1 VTWIFLISAIL
12 SEVSATLALRM
23 ASQNGS
29 NKKWFVLVGAG
40 YLASFAFLTL
50 ALDAGLALGVAYG
63 IWTACGVAL
72 TALASRILF
81 REALT
86 KLMMLGIALIAGGV
100 VLIELGAGH

>member
-1 VTWIFLISAIL
+1 MTWIFLIAAIL
-12 SEVSATLALRM
+12 CEVSATLALRM
-23 ASQNGS
+23 ASQQGS
-29 NKKWFVLVGAG
+29 NKKWFVMVGVG
-40 YLASFAFLTL
+40 YVASFAFLTL

-86 KLMMLGIALIAGGV
+86 KLMAASIALIAAGV

>member
-1 VTWIFLISAIL
+1 MTWIFLISAIL

-29 NKKWFVLVGAG
+29 NKKWFVVVGAG
-40 YLASFAFLTL
+40 YLASFALLTL

>member
-1 VTWIFLISAIL
+1 MTWIFLIAAIL

-23 ASQNGS
+23 ASQTGS
-29 NKKWFVLVGAG
+29 NKKWFAVVGVG
-40 YLASFAFLTL
+40 YVTSFAFLTL

-72 TALASRILF
+72 TALACRILF

-86 KLMMLGIALIAGGV
+86 KLMAAGIALIAAGV